1 MARFRLRARR
11 SENEEVRAY
20 IVAMANE
27 LAEMAE
33 GIDEPDLAK
42 RLRLEEWADRP
53 RDRRAYGL
61 S

>member
-1 MARFRLRARR
+1 MVSRYRTDAGR

-20 IVAMANE
+20 ILAMASE

-33 GIDEPDLAK
+33 KIDEPDLAE
-42 RLRLEEWADRP
+42 RLRLEDWLARP
-53 RDRRAYGL
+53 RRAYGL